1 MKTPDTLTLY
11 WLLLKLVIDTA
22 VFMYL
27 IYRLR
32 NGS

>member
-1 MKTPDTLTLY
+1 MRSPDVFTLY
-11 WLLLKLVIDTA
+11 WLLIKLVIDTA